1 MRKTIIKQWKGKEVI
16 IVQETEHYSLVSWN
30 TPNTARKLFSVRNNE
45 LNNVKK

>member
-1 MRKTIIKQWKGKEVI
+1 MKKVQIKQWKGKEVI

-30 TPNTARKLFSVRNNE
+30 TPNATKLFSVRNDE